1 MRDNM
6 IVNLSGHAG
15 KAAGIDIHIEHLI
28 KADKVCADTAND
40 MLYGPFALGSF
51 YLSWGTRELGLPGE
65 PLCNFQSPSFFQKA
79 LWSGTRVPILW
90 VLSYLP

>member
-40 MLYGPFALGSF
+40 M
-51 YLSWGTRELGLPGE
+51 
-65 PLCNFQSPSFFQKA
+65 
-79 LWSGTRVPILW
+79 
-90 VLSYLP
+90 SY